1 MKEDSSDII
10 IMIVSGTAVLLIL
23 LAFIISFSFLYKNR
37 QVKYQREMESVIQH
51 YNQEILKTQLE
62 IREQTLKYIAEE
74 IHDNVGQ
81 VLSLAVLNLSAIELS
96 DTTRAH
102 QRIERITGLVEKSV
116 ADLRNLSKAMDYE
129 NINQLGLAA
138 AIAFELEM
146 LEKTGMYKTSFVLS
160 GQETKLTGSR
170 EIVIYRIIQE
180 SINNVIKH
188 AKATTVNICL
198 KYSPASLILQVIDN
212 GTGIN
217 HSEPVPHEMQKTGSG
232 IRNMK
237 NRAEMIGALLT
248 VQSEQGKGTCI
259 HLNVPLTVNS
269 LH

>member
-1 MKEDSSDII
+1 MKEDNSDII

-37 QVKYQREMESVIQH
+37 QAKYQREMESVIQH

-81 VLSLAVLNLSAIELS
+81 VLSLAVLNLSAIDLN
-96 DTTRAH
+96 DIDKAH

-138 AIAFELEM
+138 AVAFELEM
-146 LEKTGMYKTSFVLS
+146 LEKSGMYKTRLVLS

-180 SINNVIKH
+180 SLNNVIKH
-188 AKATTVNICL
+188 AKANFVVVNL
-198 KYSPASLILQVIDN
+198 EYSPDCLMLQVIDN
-212 GTGIN
+212 GMGIQP
-217 HSEPVPHEMQKTGSG
+217 SDPDLHEFQKNGSG

-248 VQSEQGKGTCI
+248 VQSEYGKGTSI
-259 HLNVPLTVNS
+259 QLNVPLTINS
-269 LH
+269 